1 MDAMPIDPASL
12 DTDTPRTLDGRDY
25 PEHLRAYESLDSKLL
40 PLLDDVGPATFDGF
54 MTHIADPR
62 TRAAAPRWLASAE
75 WRGLV
80 ERQDEGMRGPRRLA
94 VTDLGRSRLIP
105 A

>member
-1 MDAMPIDPASL
+1 MPIDPATL

-25 PEHLRAYESLDSKLL
+25 PEYLRAYEQLDPDLL
-40 PLLDDVGPATFDGF
+40 PILERLGPATFDGF
-54 MTHIADPR
+54 VAHITDGR
-62 TRAAAPRWLASAE
+62 QRAAAQRWLSSAE

-80 ERQDEGMRGPRRLA
+80 ERRDNGARGPRRHA
-94 VTDLGRSRLIP
+94 VTDRGRNRLTL

>member
-1 MDAMPIDPASL
+1 MAIDPASL
-12 DTDTPRTLDGRDY
+12 DTGTPRTLDGRDY
-25 PEHLRAYESLDSKLL
+25 PEYLRPYEHLDSELL
-40 PLLDDVGPATFDGF
+40 PILDRFGPATFDGF
-54 MTHIADPR
+54 VTHITDPR

-80 ERQDEGMRGPRRLA
+80 ERQDEGMRGPRQLGVTARGRGRLA
-94 VTDLGRSRLIP
+94 L